1 MSDSKL
7 EIEDVKKVLVEH
19 LHRSSS
25 HVCSIGGNSVYLF
38 KQIEESNMVNK
49 EALLAILSD
58 IQKHLGNITKCQDA
72 IWNDLIKKNE
82 M

>member
-1 MSDSKL
+1 MSNELK
-7 EIEDVKKVLVEH
+7 IEDVKKVLVEH

-25 HVCSIGGNSVYLF
+25 YVCAIGGNSVSLY
-38 KQIEESNMVNK
+38 KKIEKSDIANK
-49 EALLAILSD
+49 EELLEILSD

>member
-1 MSDSKL
+1 MSNSKL
-7 EIEDVKKVLVEH
+7 EIEDVKKVLVQH

-25 HVCSIGGNSVYLF
+25 YVCSIGGNSCSLY
-38 KQIEESNMVNK
+38 KRIEKSDIADK
-49 EALLAILSD
+49 EELLEILSN